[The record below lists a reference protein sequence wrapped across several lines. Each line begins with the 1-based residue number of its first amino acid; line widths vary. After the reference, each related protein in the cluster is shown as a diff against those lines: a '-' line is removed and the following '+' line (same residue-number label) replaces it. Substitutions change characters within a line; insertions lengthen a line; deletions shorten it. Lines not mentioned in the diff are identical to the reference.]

1 MQGSLRRR
9 SPGGSWEYLIDVG
22 MARAQRC
29 QRCGKRFWVE
39 RRPRDSCPKCG
50 GELTEQDER
59 RRQTKG
65 GFATRRECQAAMSKA
80 LTSVAERTFVMATHV
95 TVREFLLKEWLPTI
109 RGTVRE
115 TTYASYQ
122 GLCELHIIPRLGSL
136 QLQKLT
142 AAEINGLYA
151 HLLAAGRVQ
160 GEGGLSA
167 ASVRRVHA
175 ALRRACRDAVRWGRL
190 TSNPAACA
198 DPPKV
203 SAEHDERSVWTAE
216 QLQAFLVSVRGDRL
230 FALWRL
236 LSMTGMRRGEA
247 LGLSWDDID
256 MEQGSLSIRRALVPV
271 NGVARLCEPKTRRG
285 RRTIALDPE
294 TLAALQAHAARQADE
309 RSAAGEA
316 WSEEG
321 YVFVRVN
328 GRPLQPFA
336 VTKTFHR
343 HVRAACLPKIRL
355 HDLRHTYATLALAT
369 GINPRIVSGRLG
381 HSTVALTLD
390 VYAHVL
396 PQQDREAAVV
406 IAGLLG

>member
-9 SPGGSWEYLIDVG
+9 GPGGAWEYLIDVG

-29 QRCGKRFWVE
+29 EGCGKRFWVE
-39 RRPRDSCPKCG
+39 LRLRETCPRCG
-50 GELTEQDER
+50 GELTESDER

-65 GFATRRECQAAMSKA
+65 GFATRRECQVAMSKA
-80 LTSVAERTFVMATHV
+80 LTAVAERTFVVATQV

-115 TTYASYQ
+115 TTYASYR

-142 AAEINGLYA
+142 AAEINALYA
-151 HLLAAGRVQ
+151 HLLEKGRVQ

-167 ASVRRVHA
+167 SSVRRVHA

-203 SAEHDERSVWTAE
+203 SAEHAEQAVWTAE
-216 QLQAFLVSVRGDRL
+216 QLQAFLQSVRDDRL

-236 LSMTGMRRGEA
+236 LAMTGMRRGEA

-271 NGVARLCEPKTRRG
+271 NGVARICEPKTRRG
-285 RRTIALDPE
+285 RRTIALDLE
-294 TLAALQAHAARQADE
+294 TLEALQEHAARQADE
-309 RSAAGEA
+309 RAAAGEA

-321 YVFVRVN
+321 YVFGREN
-328 GRPLQPFA
+328 GMALQPFA
-336 VTKTFHR
+336 VSQAFRK

-381 HSTVALTLD
+381 HATVALTLD

-396 PQQDREAAVV
+396 PQQDREAADR